1 VFVVIAML
9 VLSLV
14 AHHQAEHSRY
24 AGVFGQALRQIRGR
38 YIEDLDDRVLFEA
51 AMNGMVKK
59 LDENSAFLGQQELKQ
74 FLQQSIDKEI
84 AGIGVQLDLEQD
96 KLMVWDVVPGTPAD
110 RASIRAGDEI
120 ISIDGTM
127 TAGLTDDEARDRIQ
141 GEVGTPVVLGIKP
154 SGQSTADK
162 RTLVR
167 ELFTVASV
175 VGYRRR
181 SNGTWDY
188 SLPGQPRLRLVRL
201 TNFAKNTAEELRSV
215 LDDLVAEGMAALV
228 LDLRGN
234 TGGLLDKAVE
244 IADMFLEEGT
254 IVTVRDKYRRVR
266 EEHSASAPGTYGD
279 FPMAVLINGGSASA
293 SEIVAAALQDHGRAI
308 VVGSQS
314 YGKGTVQNL
323 INLVPNRAMLKLTT
337 ATYWRPSGRNIHRT
351 AQNESS
357 VKDWGVQPDV
367 GCEVVLDEDSLKRWS
382 RARRE
387 RERYTHPR
395 PSPHPPEPQNTSGA
409 DAAFDPQLDRAIE
422 RLQRKT
428 AAKPVVTAG

>member
-1 VFVVIAML
+1 
-9 VLSLV
+9 
-14 AHHQAEHSRY
+14 
-24 AGVFGQALRQIRGR
+24 
-38 YIEDLDDRVLFEA
+38 
-51 AMNGMVKK
+51 
-59 LDENSAFLGQQELKQ
+59 
-74 FLQQSIDKEI
+74 
-84 AGIGVQLDLEQD
+84 
-96 KLMVWDVVPGTPAD
+96 
-110 RASIRAGDEI
+110 
-120 ISIDGTM
+120 M
-127 TAGLTDDEARDRIQ
+127 TAGLTHDKARDRIQ

-154 SGQSTADK
+154 NGQPAADK

-167 ELFTVASV
+167 ELFTVDSV

-181 SNGTWDY
+181 QDGSWDY
-188 SLPGQPRLRLVRL
+188 SLPGRPRMKFIRL
-201 TNFAKNTAEELRSV
+201 TNFAKNTVEELRSV
-215 LDDLVAEGMAALV
+215 LDDLVADGMAGLV

-234 TGGLLDKAVE
+234 TGGLLDKSVE

-254 IVTVRDKYRRVR
+254 IVTVRDKYRRIR
-266 EEHSASAPGTYGD
+266 EEHSASATGTYGD

-351 AQNESS
+351 AENESS

-367 GCEVVLDEDSLKRWS
+367 GCEVVLDDEALKRWS
-382 RARRE
+382 RSRRE

-395 PSPHPPEPQNTSGA
+395 PSPHPPEPQTENGA
-409 DAAFDPQLDRAIE
+409 EVSFDPQLDRAIE
-422 RLQRKT
+422 HLQRKVI
-428 AAKPVVTAG
+428 AARPSVST